1 MLALKHAQL
10 VFWDFDGVIK
20 DSVDVKTDAFVNLF
34 KSFGEEV
41 MARVREHHLANGGMS
56 RFDKLPLYLLWA
68 GQESTPVRVDELCD
82 QFRHS
87 AFDGVIHSPWVP
99 GAEQYLRSNSAR
111 QIFVVVS
118 ATPQDELEQ
127 ILHALDLTSCF
138 ASVFGAPVKKK
149 YAIHESLK
157 QYGLH
162 PKHCLMIGD
171 AYADL
176 EAAEA
181 NSVPFLLRR
190 HRTNADVF
198 GTYTGLYVKDF
209 SAL

>member
-1 MLALKHAQL
+1 MLALKQAQL
-10 VFWDFDGVIK
+10 VFWDFDGVVK
-20 DSVDVKTDAFVNLF
+20 DSIDVKTDAFVNLF
-34 KSFGEEV
+34 RPFGKDIEE
-41 MARVREHHLANGGMS
+41 RVREHHLSHGGMS
-56 RFDKLPLYLLWA
+56 RFEKFPLYLHWA
-68 GQESTPVRVDELCD
+68 GQESTPARVDDLCD

-87 AFDGVIHSPWVP
+87 AFDGVIRSPWVP
-99 GAEQYLRSNSAR
+99 GVQQYLRSNSAR

-138 ASVFGAPVKKK
+138 ASVYGAPVKKK
-149 YAIHESLK
+149 YAIRESLA
-157 QYGLH
+157 QYGLP
-162 PKHCLMIGD
+162 PKRCLMIGD

-181 NSVPFLLRR
+181 NGVPFLLRR

-198 GTYTGLYVKDF
+198 GTYSGPHIKDF
-209 SAL
+209 TAL